1 MDWTRVRDGRQ
12 FEDGVEA
19 SIQGQK
25 IDDGDPI
32 GRRASRLL
40 IPQRG

>member
-1 MDWTRVRDGRQ
+1 MDCTRVRDGRQ
-12 FEDGVEA
+12 PGDGAEA

-32 GRRASRLL
+32 GRRAIRLL